1 MSYDTADVDIAQI
14 RILLTKAFTAHD
26 LHRFCLD
33 RPMFRPIV
41 DRFGPGQGLDDM
53 VDEVI
58 DYCRVH
64 MLWYELLAGVKQ
76 ANPRQYARY
85 YPGLGNAAPPPP
97 PRPPRTIDRL
107 APSGPIRWWVWIAG
121 ALAVVVIVILVVW
134 LLGPLG
140 PTPEPTPSPEPS
152 NTPSPEPTTPAPTP
166 SPMPSLTPTPTSS
179 PTPTPSPTATPTPT
193 LPPEAP
199 TVSFTVEPGSFVR
212 GAVSTIRLAWDTQ
225 GADTVT
231 IEPGMGPV
239 GLAGSRDV
247 TAPSD
252 DTTYMLVARNAA
264 GGETRREARVEVI
277 APVIRHPF
285 ASMGERDLV
294 GDATPDL
301 IVSWVISER
310 GMDVYA
316 SLDQEAYLV
325 DGSPLIAEAFIAIMQ
340 EKLPPDSRLRRIGN
354 MWVVDDYTVWF
365 ELAEPIDWWFE
376 EELAG
381 IAIETSP

>member
-1 MSYDTADVDIAQI
+1 MSYDTADVDIAQV

-26 LHRFCLD
+26 LRRFCLD
-33 RPMFRPIV
+33 RSVFRPIV

-85 YPGLGNAAPPPP
+85 YPGLGSAAPPPP

-107 APSGPIRWWVWIAG
+107 APSGPIRWWVWIVG
-121 ALAVVVIVILVVW
+121 ALAIVVIVILVVW

-152 NTPSPEPTTPAPTP
+152 NTPALEPTR
-166 SPMPSLTPTPTSS
+166 PTPTL
-179 PTPTPSPTATPTPT
+179 SPTATPTPT

-199 TVSFTVEPGSFVR
+199 TVSFTVEPASFVR

-264 GGETRREARVEVI
+264 GGETRREARVDVI
-277 APVIRHPF
+277 APVVRRPL
-285 ASMGERDLV
+285 ASVGERDLL
-294 GDATPDL
+294 GDATTDL
-301 IVSWVISER
+301 IESWEASDT

-316 SLDQEAYLV
+316 HLDPDVYLV
-325 DGSPLIAEAFIAIMQ
+325 DGSPLVADVFIGIVQ
-340 EKLPPDSRLRRIGN
+340 EKLPADSYLRRIGN

-365 ELAEPIDWWFE
+365 ELAEPVDWWFE
-376 EELAG
+376 EELYG
-381 IAIETSP
+381 IEIETSP